1 MIAAIVAAE
10 IAFWVVLVAGL
21 TTRYVLRRE
30 RLSRVLLLC
39 VPGVDLLL
47 VTFVGIDI
55 ARGAEPSQGHAL
67 AAVYLG
73 VTVAFGHSIIAWADA
88 RFRHRFAGGPR
99 PVKPPKGSREA
110 VRALWAEWLR
120 LLLAV
125 AIASVLLLAMIALE
139 GEGVPASTDELGKDP
154 YWGTMALM
162 GIITAIWFLAGPAF
176 AGTGDPAKDRGRER
190 GPAS

>member
-10 IAFWVVLVAGL
+10 VAFWVVLAAGL
-21 TTRYVLRRE
+21 ATRYVLRRD

-39 VPGVDLLL
+39 VPGVDALL

-73 VTVAFGHSIIAWADA
+73 VTVAFGPSIVAWADA

-99 PVKPPKGSREA
+99 PVKPPKGSREESRA
-110 VRALWAEWLR
+110 VWREWLR
-120 LLLAV
+120 VVLAV
-125 AIASVLLLAMIALE
+125 AIASVLLLGMIALE
-139 GEGVPASTDELGKDP
+139 GTGIPASADELGQDP
-154 YWGTMALM
+154 YWGTMATM
-162 GIITAIWFLAGPAF
+162 GIVTVIWFLAGPAF
-176 AGTGDPAKDRGRER
+176 QGTGDRAKDRGRER
-190 GPAS
+190 GPTS